1 MVLQQGLG
9 VTDVLFGSNKDKG
22 NHSLHNKGKGGITF
36 VMLVKS
42 EAISEVKWLKMLK
55 MCVHLHE
62 NKQLVTNIVLFSSL
76 RFYLAVTVRG
86 LLYQVGGSFTS
97 WLLTVLSL
105 PAPCLPT
112 SSLGSFLSLSPSIR
126 TRTTP
131 DLSTISWIIL
141 PFLPMTLPVVKE
153 RKSLGKNTWAD
164 FQNLCWANVCPQM
177 NCIQNSKRN
186 VSNKQLTYKV
196 PWNLE
201 GILLKLQIGP
211 GLLHSLWGLESER
224 TAHQNHCCH
233 SPYMY
238 LYKKLKKDEK

>member
-1 MVLQQGLG
+1 MVFEQGLG

-22 NHSLHNKGKGGITF
+22 NHTLHNKEKGGIAF

-42 EAISEVKWLKMLK
+42 EATSDIKRLKMLK
-55 MCVHLHE
+55 MHE
-62 NKQLVTNIVLFSSL
+62 NKQLVSNIVLFSSV
-76 RFYLAVTVRG
+76 RFYLALTVRG

-153 RKSLGKNTWAD
+153 REK
-164 FQNLCWANVCPQM
+164 
-177 NCIQNSKRN
+177 
-186 VSNKQLTYKV
+186 
-196 PWNLE
+196 E
-201 GILLKLQIGP
+201 HIGF
-211 GLLHSLWGLESER
+211 GRFSEFML
-224 TAHQNHCCH
+224 
-233 SPYMY
+233 S
-238 LYKKLKKDEK
+238 